1 MAPPRVRPATARRPY
16 LVGVAVVLA
25 AVLVLG
31 AVASGAVIAL
41 RHHQTA
47 GVPASAP
54 SPQAVFQM
62 PYRKGVRSARFR
74 EVEHAGGST
83 ITGSG
88 VIEFAPDHAFSETL
102 SGKFGI
108 FERDVEVGGVGYDS
122 VGGEKYRATDTELLH
137 FQSLGWD
144 GSAPPQQLKIVS
156 QTTVAGQLA
165 WVLKEGSTRWI
176 VGEQT
181 GDPLE
186 AIVYGSDTFTFSHWG
201 KAPAIHAPSA
211 HQVSTDRYSGSG
223 TNPVVA
229 PAATVTVLREQWD
242 KSASQAAPAGFRTL
256 ALEISYKNT
265 ASSASD
271 FDDFFSLVSSDGVFA
286 YTGFT
291 TLSPGLQ
298 AGTGVS
304 PGQTI
309 TGWAGFNVPRK
320 ATNFH
325 LLFGEQSDQTQ
336 TLDYLIS
343 TSVGLPH

>member
-1 MAPPRVRPATARRPY
+1 MAIA
-16 LVGVAVVLA
+16 LA
-25 AVLVLG
+25 ALLVLG
-31 AVASGAVIAL
+31 AVGSGALIAI
-41 RHHQTA
+41 RNRQTA

-54 SPQAVFQM
+54 SPEAVFEM
-62 PYRKGVRSARFR
+62 PYTKGVRSARFH

-83 ITGSG
+83 VHGSG
-88 VIEFAPDHAFSETL
+88 VIEFAPDHGFSESLT
-102 SGKFGI
+102 GKFGI

-122 VGGEKYRATDTELLH
+122 IGGEKYRATDTELLH

-144 GSAPPQQLKIVS
+144 GGAPPVQLKIVA
-156 QTTVAGQLA
+156 QTTLDGQRA

-186 AIVYGSDTFTFSHWG
+186 AVVYGTDTFTFSDWG
-201 KAPAIHAPSA
+201 KAPAIHAPPA
-211 HQVSTDRYSGSG
+211 HQVSTARYSGSG
-223 TNPVVA
+223 NSPVVA
-229 PAATVTVLREQWD
+229 PAATVTVLQEQWD
-242 KSASQAAPAGFRTL
+242 ATASQAAPPGFRTL

-265 ASSASD
+265 AASASD
-271 FDDFFSLVSSDGVFA
+271 FDNFFSLVSSDGVFA

-309 TGWAGFNVPRK
+309 TGWVGFNVPRG
-320 ATNFH
+320 ATRFH
-325 LLFGEQSDQTQ
+325 LLFGEQSDQSQ
-336 TLDYLIS
+336 ALDYLIT
-343 TSVGLPH
+343 TSVGIPR